1 MRGLRLLMW
10 SAATLS
16 ITCQIAFLIEIH
28 SPQAMDEMLW
38 SLFLISIVCLILFL
52 YARNALSSLK
62 KWRS

>member
-10 SAATLS
+10 SAATLT
-16 ITCQIAFLIEIH
+16 ILFQVAFLIELH

-38 SLFLISIVCLILFL
+38 SLFLISVVCLVVFV
-52 YARNALSSLK
+52 YARSAVSSMK

>member
-10 SAATLS
+10 SAATLTIIS
-16 ITCQIAFLIEIH
+16 QIAFLIELH

-38 SLFLISIVCLILFL
+38 SLFLVSVVCLIVFL
-52 YARNALSSLK
+52 YARSAVSSLK

>member
-10 SAATLS
+10 SAATLT
-16 ITCQIAFLIEIH
+16 IGCQIAFLIELH

-38 SLFLISIVCLILFL
+38 SLFLVSVACLIVFL
-52 YARNALSSLK
+52 YARSAITSLK

>member
-10 SAATLS
+10 SAAILT
-16 ITCQIAFLIEIH
+16 IVCQIAFLIELH

-38 SLFLISIVCLILFL
+38 SLFLVSVVCLIVFL
-52 YARNALSSLK
+52 YARSVLSSMK